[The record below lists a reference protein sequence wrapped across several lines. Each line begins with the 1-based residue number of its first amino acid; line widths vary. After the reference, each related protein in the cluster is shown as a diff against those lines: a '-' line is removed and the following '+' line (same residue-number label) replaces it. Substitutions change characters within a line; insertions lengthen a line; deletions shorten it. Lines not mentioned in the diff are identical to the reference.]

1 MKPVT
6 INLSEPVY
14 RAYQEYARRHDRT
27 TSELVREAMA
37 IYLETRMKPERSL
50 RDLPPLNLGKVRK
63 PLTSADDLL
72 DEMLP
77 DERDDR
83 D

>member
-14 RAYQEYARRHDRT
+14 RAFQEYARRHDRT

-37 IYLETRMKPERSL
+37 VYLETRMRPERSL
-50 RDLPPLNLGKVRK
+50 SDLPPLELGKVRK
-63 PLTSADDLL
+63 PLTSTENLL
-72 DEMLP
+72 DEMMA
-77 DERDDR
+77 DERD
-83 D
+83 